1 MKNALL
7 ILALSF
13 SASAFAANDV
23 HKAAAPSSDKSA
35 TTQKNGQEK
44 YHDYDNTDTIRTGQS
59 ATKREYQNDSSRSCR
74 DSSGTWLRSGDVGY
88 AACMNNNKMMK
99 K

>member
-1 MKNALL
+1 MKNALI

-13 SASAFAANDV
+13 SASAFAATSV

-35 TTQKNGQEK
+35 TTQKNAQEK

-59 ATKREYQNDSSRSCR
+59 ATKREYQNDGARTCR
-74 DSSGTWLRSGDVGY
+74 DSNGTWLRAGDVGY
-88 AACMNNNKMMK
+88 PACVNNKKMMRK
-99 K
+99 

>member
-1 MKNALL
+1 MKHALI
-7 ILALSF
+7 ILALSV
-13 SASAFAANDV
+13 STSVFAANSAT
-23 HKAAAPSSDKSA
+23 KAAAPSSDKSI

-74 DSSGTWLRSGDVGY
+74 DSAGTWLKSGDVGY
-88 AACMNNNKMMK
+88 AACMDNKNMMK